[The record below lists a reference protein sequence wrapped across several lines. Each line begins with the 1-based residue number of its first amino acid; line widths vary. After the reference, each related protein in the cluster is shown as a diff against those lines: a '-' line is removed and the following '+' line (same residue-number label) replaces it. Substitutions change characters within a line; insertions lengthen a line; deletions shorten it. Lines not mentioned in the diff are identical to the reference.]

1 MRSVT
6 EFIDHLAAG
15 ESVKYLLFWGHK
27 PRRDGTIGASCLS
40 QWWPA
45 EFTVEGTTF
54 RTAEHYMMWR
64 KALLFEDP
72 ATAEQVVA
80 ADHPSQAKALG
91 RKIAGFDEKRWEEHR
106 FEIVTTASTAKFAQ
120 HGDLLTY
127 LRGTGDRVLVEASP
141 VDRVWGIGLAA
152 DDPAAQDPARW
163 RGLNLLGF
171 ALMAARAALRADPRP
186 PQTETLEPRAAR
198 DCYGDRTIRISRTA
212 LRSGGV
218 TATHEQRNG

>member
-1 MRSVT
+1 M
-6 EFIDHLAAG
+6 
-15 ESVKYLLFWGHK
+15 KYLLFWGHK

-80 ADHPSQAKALG
+80 ADHPSRAKALG

-106 FEIVTTASTAKFAQ
+106 FEIVTTANTAKFAQ
-120 HGDLLTY
+120 HGDLLAY

-171 ALMAARAALRADPRP
+171 ALMAARAALRAD
-186 PQTETLEPRAAR
+186 
-198 DCYGDRTIRISRTA
+198 TA
-212 LRSGGV
+212 P
-218 TATHEQRNG
+218 TTD